1 MFGELGR
8 EGAAASQ
15 RADMNEKILDLKM
28 RVYQLTGDFSRAA
41 TSAVVALN
49 TPPLTEETL
58 GLVRECRAVGRGYGE
73 ALDALLA
80 ALREEGL
87 DPEEVARA
95 TQLKELLG
103 RELGLV
109 NEHPALRT

>member
-1 MFGELGR
+1 
-8 EGAAASQ
+8 
-15 RADMNEKILDLKM
+15 MNDEILDLKM
-28 RVYQLTGDFSRAA
+28 RVYQLTGDFSRVA

-49 TPPLTEETL
+49 TPPLTDETL
-58 GLVRECRAVGRGYGE
+58 RLVRECQAVGRAYGE

-103 RELGLV
+103 RELRLV
-109 NEHPALRT
+109 SGHPALRT